1 MLTIED
7 VLKQRQKVLTVYVTG
22 ENKHMERVALHI
34 AGSTINQRLEQSA
47 KIVDRMAK
55 RGFVDAVRYI
65 PLPSAKVFVK
75 ERLKQPM
82 PYWGVEPKANFARAL
97 LGYNSSESA
106 VCIDTWLARNHIK
119 PVDADDQWTK
129 WFKLRELVKGDIQ
142 DALVVHMRWLNYVLG
157 A

>member
-7 VLKQRQKVLTVYVTG
+7 VLNLRHKVYIVYGTS
-22 ENKHMERVALHI
+22 ENKHMERIALHI
-34 AGSTINQRLEQSA
+34 AGSTINQRLKQSA

-55 RGFVDAVRYI
+55 RDFVDAVRYI

-75 ERLKQPM
+75 ERLKQGVFD
-82 PYWGVEPKANFARAL
+82 WGIEPKANFARAL
-97 LGYNSSESA
+97 LGFSSNNLA

-119 PVDADDQWTK
+119 PIDANDQWTK
-129 WFKLRELVKGDIQ
+129 WFKLQELIKGDIQ
-142 DALVVHMRWLNYVLG
+142 NDLAIHMRWLYYVLG